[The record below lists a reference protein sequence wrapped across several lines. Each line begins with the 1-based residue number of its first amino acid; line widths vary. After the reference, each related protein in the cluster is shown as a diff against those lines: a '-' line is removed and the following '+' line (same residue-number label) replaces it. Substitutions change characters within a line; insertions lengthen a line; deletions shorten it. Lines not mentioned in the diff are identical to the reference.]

1 MTSKTLVLHHIR
13 PLATLSFWMVF
24 GFNLLC
30 PVPGHTGVLEMV
42 DLVTHPEH
50 YDHQDVIVMGK
61 VNKVQSVVDREGQPA
76 FKFLLED
83 GSGILKVIT
92 YAPVEEGEQVI
103 VQGVFSRRRQGG
115 RIPVYNELK
124 ATSVRPLNR
133 FNPDLVG

>member
-1 MTSKTLVLHHIR
+1 MVLGFTLL
-13 PLATLSFWMVF
+13 
-24 GFNLLC
+24 G
-30 PVPGHTGVLEMV
+30 PVSGHTGVLEMV

-61 VNKVQSVVDREGQPA
+61 VNNVQSVIDREGQPA
-76 FKFLLED
+76 FKFFLED
-83 GSGILKVIT
+83 GSGTLKVT
-92 YAPVEEGEQVI
+92 THTPVEEGEQVI

-133 FNPDLVG
+133 LNPDLVG